1 MNPELQRN
9 LWLNL
14 TPGRLVGM
22 PVILGMIFF
31 AAGAVLPGSWL
42 DAVRPVAE
50 WLFYAI
56 VVVWGTWAAA
66 RAVVGEIR
74 ERTWDGQRLS
84 SIGPWTMLWGKLF
97 GSTVFV
103 WYGGAIC
110 LGVILL
116 HALKDQGMTGMLA
129 ELAYFVSISLFAH
142 AVTLLASLLGVRRR
156 SDHPRLEVFFY
167 QASGLIAAI
176 FAERLW
182 TKIRLGEMGGTTAW
196 FGYDVATSEF
206 FLASLVIFVL
216 WSVIGCYRLF
226 RSELQMRGGPLVWL
240 AFLIFMIAYAAGF
253 ADQTGLTGSDLV
265 VARLISGVAMAA
277 ALTYIMAFAELK
289 DWVRYRRVVAHF
301 MSARLL
307 SALTGMQ
314 SWMYGFIAVLVLSFW
329 VLAVTGGEK
338 GVVVYGQRLADPA
351 AFALAATAFLA
362 RDLGLILFF
371 NTGRNQRRGDFAALV
386 VLFVLYAV
394 IPAILTGTGNTRL
407 MPVFVAFW
415 PSGGWERIIWPLVE
429 AAGVWL
435 VMALRAGASGKLR
448 TARA

>member
-31 AAGAVLPGSWL
+31 AAGAVMPGGWL

-56 VVVWGTWAAA
+56 VIVWGTWLAA

-97 GSTVFV
+97 GATAFV
-103 WYGGAIC
+103 WYGGLIC
-110 LGVILL
+110 LGIILL
-116 HALKDQGMTGMLA
+116 HALKDSGATAMLT
-129 ELAYFVSISLFAH
+129 ELSYFVSISLFAH

-167 QASGLIAAI
+167 QASGLVAAI

-182 TKIRLGEMGGTTAW
+182 TKIRMGEMGGTTVW
-196 FGYDVATSEF
+196 FGYDVATSDF

-226 RSELQMRGGPLVWL
+226 RAELQMRGGPLVWL
-240 AFLIFMIAYAAGF
+240 GFLVFMIAYAAGF
-253 ADQTGLTGSDLV
+253 ADQSGLDGSDLT
-265 VARLISGVAMAA
+265 VARLISGGMTAA

-289 DWVRYRRVVAHF
+289 DWVRYRRLVSH
-301 MSARLL
+301 LL
-307 SALTGMQ
+307 AGRVLAVLTGMQ

-329 VLAVTGGEK
+329 VLAVTGGA
-338 GVVVYGQRLADPA
+338 GVEVYGQKLADPA

-371 NTGRNQRRGDFAALV
+371 NTGRNPRRGDFAALV

-394 IPAILTGTGNTRL
+394 APAILTGTGNTRL

-415 PSGGWERIIWPLVE
+415 PSGGWERIVWPLIE

-435 VMALRAGASGKLR
+435 LMTLRAGATGKLR
-448 TARA
+448 AAPA